1 MDADHL
7 HGALQ
12 LALASGRQQRSLR
25 HNNSFTSACASLPEA
40 DPGLIERTRS
50 WLKIANTHIV
60 HWFHPA
66 YPDHLR
72 TIERPPLVL
81 FCHGDIELLQAFQI
95 AFVGSRKASPGGLHT
110 AAYLAEQLTACG
122 AVVTSGLALGID
134 AAAHRAALAVGT
146 SVAVIGTGPDVYYP
160 PRNRQLQQQLAAVG
174 LVVSEFP
181 PGWPA
186 KADHFP
192 RRNRLIAGLS
202 QGVVVVEAVENSG
215 SLITARLAL
224 EQGREV
230 FAVPYSMWEP
240 AGFGCNR
247 LIQQGAKLVLTEED
261 ILSEFPTL
269 SKGPITR
276 SKCAE
281 NKSSEGLANAPLLA
295 NVGNEVT
302 SIDVLVARSGLSVAV
317 VTEQL
322 VLLELEGL
330 VASVPG
336 GFIRMG
342 RR

>member
-7 HGALQ
+7 NGALQ
-12 LALASGRQQRSLR
+12 LALAPGRQQRLLR
-25 HNNSFTSACASLPEA
+25 HASSFARACAQLPEP
-40 DPGLIERTRS
+40 DPGLVARTLS
-50 WLKIANTHIV
+50 WLDLENTHIV

-72 TIERPPLVL
+72 AIHKPPLAL
-81 FCHGDIELLQAFQI
+81 FCHGNSELLNAFQI

-110 AAYLAEQLTACG
+110 ASYLAEKLCERG
-122 AVVTSGLALGID
+122 AVITSGLALGID

-146 SVAVIGTGPDVYYP
+146 SVAVIGTGADRYYP
-160 PRNRQLQQQLAAVG
+160 PRNRQLQQQLASSG

-192 RRNRLIAGLS
+192 RRNRIIAGLS

-230 FAVPYSMWEP
+230 FAVPHSMWEP

-261 ILSEFPTL
+261 IFNEFPSWL
-269 SKGPITR
+269 NGPTTPA
-276 SKCAE
+276 KCTE
-281 NKSSEGLANAPLLA
+281 NKCLEGLANAPLLA